1 MAPVRVW
8 NATRRGISD
17 RSVITCSGPQCPPM
31 QRGSGRAAASSL
43 SAAICS
49 PLQMPRSANSETPY
63 LSHLGIHHGRVAL
76 VPPES
81 SARVR
86 KPSTGRSGRN
96 PAVYD
101 PPSPRGRSGA
111 TQVPSVG
118 RPSLHPRL
126 DGELYAFHKDKTF
139 QSINS
144 PLCFVA
150 VGMPIPDSPPPSFQE
165 ALTSPVYHMQEI
177 AMSNTSFSS
186 YYSIQRSP
194 SVESYPTTSASSP
207 ASQYEDARDMDAAD
221 ISHSLPVFSTSDA
234 GSPVGYFPA
243 EWEVE
248 RQQGI
253 PLEERVRREQE
264 RREQAETTH
273 LSVTPQP
280 TSHSRAR
287 SCSHCGAPPKSPT
300 DDQRARQAETVPRRR
315 GFLRHKHSQS
325 LSSASVPSTPIR
337 SRPRT
342 SLKSTSSSK
351 RKSRSMSPRPSLTP
365 MSTSN
370 SLSLMSRKLFAHSN
384 KGKDKPTGNEPLE
397 SWEVLDTG
405 PLPVPEVEVPQP
417 PVSRV
422 RRTLS
427 RMSLSALTA
436 INTQTEAG
444 RNGSIEPYPLDPPFP
459 SATTEKSRLKQSD
472 PPAMHNIPSPLQ
484 REHSPTISST
494 PPPVRASSPL
504 TTKPF
509 SSPSDVLP
517 PAPSMH
523 MAAPTPGLSST
534 RPVVLVDSRQTQ
546 TSPLISPAA
555 MRLGARQRVKSMSVR
570 MGPPSSI
577 AFPKVQIPVDR
588 RATPNS
594 NLRKYTSTTMDPPS
608 QPSVLNAF
616 PDVPPIKTDFEKR
629 TQNRDTHVSSLSTIR
644 PSPSPIVS
652 PLEPPTPT
660 RHHYPGRPLPTP
672 PVGVPPSP
680 SAYESLLLPRSATA
694 TRLALT
700 LNVPSGMGDTMMTE
714 KSTTTSSGLTYLTD
728 RPISPLSIA
737 SGSSI
742 AEAINEADGETL
754 GIDAKDLD
762 LLISRIDSNDGGT
775 YQVSAIQSHKPDPPC
790 NTLYRNCPRSP
801 K

>member
-1 MAPVRVW
+1 
-8 NATRRGISD
+8 
-17 RSVITCSGPQCPPM
+17 M

-63 LSHLGIHHGRVAL
+63 LSHLGTHHGRVAL
-76 VPPES
+76 VLPEP

-101 PPSPRGRSGA
+101 PPSPRGRRGA

-118 RPSLHPRL
+118 RPSLHPQL
-126 DGELYAFHKDKTF
+126 DGEHYAFHNDDTF

-144 PLCFVA
+144 PLCFV
-150 VGMPIPDSPPPSFQE
+150 VVDVLIPDFPPPSFQE
-165 ALTSPVYHMQEI
+165 AITTPVYRMQEI

-221 ISHSLPVFSTSDA
+221 INHPLPVFSASDA
-234 GSPVGYFPA
+234 SSPVGHFPT
-243 EWEVE
+243 EWEAE

-253 PLEERVRREQE
+253 PLEERVRRDRE
-264 RREQAETTH
+264 RRDQAETTH
-273 LSVTPQP
+273 ISVTPPEP
-280 TSHSRAR
+280 TSHSRVR

-337 SRPRT
+337 SRPHT

-384 KGKDKPTGNEPLE
+384 KGKDRSTEGEPLE
-397 SWEVLDTG
+397 SWEVLDTV

-427 RMSLSALTA
+427 RMSLSALAA

-444 RNGSIEPYPLDPPFP
+444 RNGSIEPYPLDPAFP
-459 SATTEKSRLKQSD
+459 SAATEKSRLKQSD
-472 PPAMHNIPSPLQ
+472 PPATHSIPPSLQ
-484 REHSPTISST
+484 REHPHTASFT
-494 PPPVRASSPL
+494 PPVRASSPL
-504 TTKPF
+504 TTKSF
-509 SSPSDVLP
+509 SPPSYVRPPSPSTHM
-517 PAPSMH
+517 PAS
-523 MAAPTPGLSST
+523 TPGLSPT
-534 RPVVLVDSRQTQ
+534 RPVVMVDSRQTQ
-546 TSPLISPAA
+546 TSPLISPFAT
-555 MRLGARQRVKSMSVR
+555 RLGARQRVKSMSVHT
-570 MGPPSSI
+570 GPPSSI

-588 RATPNS
+588 RVTPNS
-594 NLRKYTSTTMDPPS
+594 NLRKYTSTTINPPS
-608 QPSVLNAF
+608 QPSVLDAF
-616 PDVPPIKTDFEKR
+616 PDVPPIKTHFEKR

-644 PSPSPIVS
+644 PSPSPLVS
-652 PLEPPTPT
+652 PLESPTPI

-694 TRLALT
+694 TRFALT
-700 LNVPSGMGDTMMTE
+700 LNVPNGTSDTMMTE
-714 KSTTTSSGLTYLTD
+714 KSTATSSGLTYLTD
-728 RPISPLSIA
+728 RPASPLSIA

-742 AEAINEADGETL
+742 AEAINEADSETL
-754 GIDAKDLD
+754 GSEAADLA
-762 LLISRIDSNDGGT
+762 LLISRIDSDDGGT
-775 YQVSAIQSHKPDPPC
+775 YQVSPIQSHKSDSPC
-790 NTLYRNCPRSP
+790 NTLHRNCPRFP